1 MRLIKL
7 LVTELKGMSPWKLIC
22 TCGILVGLVF
32 VYILLMNSTLD
43 KPQVDKPPRN
53 TSSSSPVMKGNRS
66 FSDAK
71 VSSKER
77 IKIDGSAQV
86 DKRARFAPDKLLLG
100 KSLQEL
106 DALHE
111 RQMREIQQEALDAKN
126 EIRLPPSDDPQPSMT
141 LEELDAFHQKQHL
154 EIQSHLNESGQLVLP
169 PSDDGDLHISVQ
181 ELEAMHEEQ
190 AVHSQSDDDLVKLPP
205 VSAENEAPVLTID
218 ELTYMQEDQEFEAQ
232 ISEVNDTE
240 PIVLPPSADGP
251 YAITNW
257 DLIELHRKQDQVIR
271 QRYGR

>member
-7 LVTELKGMSPWKLIC
+7 LFTELKRMGLWKLIC

-32 VYILLMNSTLD
+32 LCILFLD
-43 KPQVDKPPRN
+43 SNLEKRQVDKPLRN
-53 TSSSSPVMKGNRS
+53 TFSSSPLINEDSS

-71 VSSKER
+71 VSPKER
-77 IKIDGSAQV
+77 IEIDGSAEV
-86 DKRARFAPDKLLLG
+86 DKRARLAPDKLIFG

-111 RQMREIQQEALDAKN
+111 RQMREIKQEALDAKN
-126 EIRLPPSDDPQPSMT
+126 EIELPPSDDPPPSMT
-141 LEELDAFHQKQHL
+141 LEELNALHREQHL
-154 EIQSHLNESGQLVLP
+154 EIQSHANESGQVVLP
-169 PSDDGDLHISVQ
+169 LSDDDNLHISTQ

-190 AVHSQSDDDLVKLPP
+190 AAESQSDDDLVELPP

-218 ELTYMQEDQEFEAQ
+218 ELNYMHEDQEFEAQ

-240 PIVLPPSADGP
+240 PIVLTPSADGP

-257 DLIELHRKQDQVIR
+257 DLIELHRKQDQLIR
-271 QRYGR
+271 QKYGR